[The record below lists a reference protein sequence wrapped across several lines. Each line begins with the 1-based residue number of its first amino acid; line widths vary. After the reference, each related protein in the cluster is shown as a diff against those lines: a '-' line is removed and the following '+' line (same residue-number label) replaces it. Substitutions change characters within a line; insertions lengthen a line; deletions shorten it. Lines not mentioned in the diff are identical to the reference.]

1 MDTIIF
7 VKDRNWPGTD
17 SSIYK
22 IPSADLGL
30 VCVAEWASLTDGQ
43 FSGDVLPD
51 KGLRERYFT
60 LYEREDDDQADWN
73 AFIDDLWQTADGMGL
88 EELADWFAEMN
99 DPITIKACYWVHDGV
114 EYLDTEHTMPRFED

>member
-17 SSIYK
+17 SRIYE
-22 IPSADLGL
+22 IPSADLGS
-30 VCVAEWASLTDGQ
+30 VCVTEWASLTDGQ

-73 AFIDDLWQTADGMGL
+73 TFIDDLWQAADGMGP
-88 EELADWFAEMN
+88 EALADWFIEMN
-99 DPITIKACYWVHDGV
+99 DPTTIKARYWVLDGV
-114 EYLDTEHTMPRFED
+114 EYLDAAHTMPRDEM

>member
-17 SSIYK
+17 SRIYE
-22 IPSADLGL
+22 ISSADLGL
-30 VCVAEWASLTDGQ
+30 VCVADWSSLTDGR

-51 KGLRERYFT
+51 EGLRERYFA
-60 LYEREDDDQADWN
+60 LCERGNVSQAK

-99 DPITIKACYWVHDGV
+99 DPTTIKACYWVHDGV
-114 EYLDTEHTMPRFED
+114 EYLDAAHTLPRGEAL

>member
-17 SSIYK
+17 SRIYE
-22 IPSADLGL
+22 ISTADLST
-30 VCVAEWASLTDGQ
+30 VCVADWSSLTDGQ

-88 EELADWFAEMN
+88 EELADWFVELN
-99 DPITIKACYWVHDGV
+99 DPTTIKARYWVLDGV
-114 EYLDTEHTMPRFED
+114 EYLDAAHTMPRDEM

>member
-1 MDTIIF
+1 MDAIIF
-7 VKDRNWPGTD
+7 VKDRNWTGTD
-17 SSIYK
+17 SRIYE
-22 IPSADLGL
+22 ISTADLVT
-30 VCVAEWASLTDGQ
+30 VCVSEWASLTDGQ

-60 LYEREDDDQADWN
+60 LYERGNASQAK

-99 DPITIKACYWVHDGV
+99 DPTTIKACYWKHDGV
-114 EYLDTEHTMPRFED
+114 EYLDAAHTMPRDEAL